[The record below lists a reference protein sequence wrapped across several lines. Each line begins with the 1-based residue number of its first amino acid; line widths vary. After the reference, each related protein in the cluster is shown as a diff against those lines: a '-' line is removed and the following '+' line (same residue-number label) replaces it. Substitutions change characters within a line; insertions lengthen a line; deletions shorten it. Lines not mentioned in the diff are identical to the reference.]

1 MSEISPSYPVPGVES
16 RSPRITAAVQWLIAI
31 NVAVFFVQLTVVA
44 PADVQLA
51 LGFSQ
56 HNLGHQWWTIA
67 TYMFVH
73 GGFWQLVLNLYT
85 VWLFG
90 PRIEWRWGS
99 SEFVRY
105 YLFCGLGGWFFF
117 LLFTRDALLIGAS
130 AAVLGVMLAYAM
142 RWPDDEVYLFGV
154 VPLKVKWLVAML
166 VVVNLI
172 SGIAGGDQGSGVAYL
187 AHIGGLATGWIY
199 LRSTSSAGIDRLRQ
213 RISQVPD
220 VPDETP
226 RAIPRSLPR
235 TREKGNEIDE
245 IITRSNAATA
255 RRPIGAQPSSVRTAR
270 RDTSDLDLV
279 LDKISKGGIESLT
292 SDERRLLEE
301 MSKELRQKD

>member
-1 MSEISPSYPVPGVES
+1 MSFPITDEAEA
-16 RSPRITAAVQWLIAI
+16 PRLTRAVQWVIAI
-31 NVAVFFVQLTVVA
+31 NVAIFFLQLTVVGSNNM
-44 PADVQLA
+44 QLA
-51 LGFSQ
+51 LGFDAQ
-56 HNLGHQWWTIA
+56 HVSTSWWTVV

-73 GGFWQLVLNLYT
+73 GGFWHLALNMYT
-85 VWLFG
+85 LFLFG
-90 PRIEWRWGS
+90 PRVEHAWSPG
-99 SEFVRY
+99 EFTRY
-105 YLFCGLGGWFFF
+105 YVLCGLGGWFFH
-117 LLFTRDALLIGAS
+117 LLFSRDALLIGAS

-142 RWPDDEVYLFGV
+142 RWPNDEVYLFGV

-166 VVVNLI
+166 VAVNLI
-172 SGIAGGDQGSGVAYL
+172 SGIAGGGGDQGSGVAYL

-199 LRSTSSAGIDRLRQ
+199 LRSSSSAGIDRLRQ

-235 TREKGNEIDE
+235 TREKGNEIDD
-245 IITRSNAATA
+245 IISRSNAATA
-255 RRPIGAQPSSVRTAR
+255 RRPLGAPPQHSVR
-270 RDTSDLDLV
+270 RDISELNLV
-279 LDKISKGGIESLT
+279 LDKISQEGLESLT

>member
-1 MSEISPSYPVPGVES
+1 MSYPIADEAEA
-16 RSPRITAAVQWLIAI
+16 PRLTRAVQWLIAI
-31 NVAVFFVQLTVVA
+31 NIAIYFLQLTVVGA
-44 PADVQLA
+44 TNMQVA
-51 LGFSQ
+51 LGFDAKHLSTA
-56 HNLGHQWWTIA
+56 WWTVVS
-67 TYMFVH
+67 YMFVH
-73 GGFWQLVLNLYT
+73 GGFWHLALNIYTLY
-85 VWLFG
+85 LFG
-90 PRIEWRWGS
+90 PRVEHAWSPG
-99 SEFVRY
+99 EFTRY
-105 YLFCGLGGWFFF
+105 YVLCGLGGWFFF
-117 LLFTRDALLIGAS
+117 LLFSRDALLIGAS

-166 VVVNLI
+166 VVVNLV

-199 LRSTSSAGIDRLRQ
+199 LRSTSSAGIDRLRH

-255 RRPIGAQPSSVRTAR
+255 RRPIGAQPSSVRTSR

-279 LDKISKGGIESLT
+279 LDKISKVGIESLT